1 MEHNEYLVGEKDENG
16 QFWCWKEYKD
26 SKAAH
31 EHWKSGCEK
40 YPNLDIQLIKR
51 TTNHS
56 VVLTSKNQ
64 KYANC

>member
-1 MEHNEYLVGEKDENG
+1 MEHNEYLVGEKDEDG

-31 EHWKSGCEK
+31 EHWKTGSEK
-40 YPNLDIQLIKR
+40 YPDRNVQLIIR

-56 VVLTSKNQ
+56 VVLTSKQN
-64 KYANC
+64 KHANC